1 MVKQTLK
8 RRRPGFNERYY
19 GFGSFNDLLEEAR
32 ARGYVELA
40 RDAKSG
46 GYIVRPAARA

>member
-8 RRRPGFNERYY
+8 RRKPGCNERYY
-19 GFGSFNDLLEEAR
+19 GLGSFNELLEKAQQ
-32 ARGYVELA
+32 RGHVSLE

-46 GYIVRPAARA
+46 GYIVRPA